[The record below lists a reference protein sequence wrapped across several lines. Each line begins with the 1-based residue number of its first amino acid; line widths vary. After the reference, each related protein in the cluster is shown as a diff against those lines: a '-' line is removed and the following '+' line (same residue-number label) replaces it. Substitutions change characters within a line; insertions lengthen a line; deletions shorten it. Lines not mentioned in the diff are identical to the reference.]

1 MHPPSQPAGPPTECG
16 AGVAL
21 GRSPGA
27 PDPARP
33 KSRWRTLTLFTLL
46 TFGFPTPAASV
57 LSLDLLQRE
66 LPFAERAFYDAH
78 VEAVESLDLATAAAI
93 DRSATQF
100 LDLQAAMPD
109 DHVLQPD
116 VQMNLAIALAAAG
129 DVESALAFAQAALE
143 TKRASTGP
151 YDLRLIPFML
161 AEGDVLTQADQTD
174 AAIMAYQ
181 RAQNVTHRQ
190 LGVHTPAQLL
200 AIERVIAV
208 AALNDL
214 DHIVDIQH
222 KMSLRIAQ
230 QSMTPDVIATKQLA
244 LADHYNLRAEE
255 TPGGTF
261 VSPDTAYIP
270 LRLQRGQAAVSYY
283 EDAITTL
290 RSLDDP
296 VRLTSA
302 MHHLAQTWSMLDRPR
317 SAKKAARLYLKEVR
331 ARFGDSSVRT
341 GSALVSVGDIFL
353 LSRDHRANE
362 YYAEAWS
369 VLEAAPDLRQ
379 ELLGQPKR
387 LKPREI
393 RSYPMDRRPVHVG
406 PDDPLI
412 VRMIYTVRPDGRPG
426 AVEILQANVLAE
438 ERRMS
443 RAYLKRMLFRPRV
456 VDGVPVATAEQEH
469 VQPFWVG
476 APDALFPWNQK
487 RLEEKR
493 AREEAAAATATE

>member
-1 MHPPSQPAGPPTECG
+1 MHPPSQPAGLPTECG
-16 AGVAL
+16 SGVAL

-33 KSRWRTLTLFTLL
+33 KSWWRTLTLFTLL

-57 LSLDLLQRE
+57 LSLDLFQRE

-331 ARFGDSSVRT
+331 ARFGDS
-341 GSALVSVGDIFL
+341 
-353 LSRDHRANE
+353 
-362 YYAEAWS
+362 
-369 VLEAAPDLRQ
+369 
-379 ELLGQPKR
+379 
-387 LKPREI
+387 
-393 RSYPMDRRPVHVG
+393 
-406 PDDPLI
+406 
-412 VRMIYTVRPDGRPG
+412 
-426 AVEILQANVLAE
+426 
-438 ERRMS
+438 
-443 RAYLKRMLFRPRV
+443 
-456 VDGVPVATAEQEH
+456 
-469 VQPFWVG
+469 
-476 APDALFPWNQK
+476 
-487 RLEEKR
+487 
-493 AREEAAAATATE
+493 